1 MKLSIVILN
10 WNGSRMMRQYLPSVL
25 RHSLCVE
32 GVEVVV
38 ADNASTDDSLPLLRR
53 DFPEVRLILLDRN
66 YGFAEGYNR
75 ALQEVGSEYALLLNS
90 DVEPAA
96 GWLPP
101 LLHFMDTHPQV
112 AACQPKVRSLKERT
126 RFEFAGACGGWIDAY
141 GYPFCRGRVM
151 DVVEEDRGQYDTS
164 AEIFWATGA
173 ALLVRT
179 ANLSSKGHEAQHFDF
194 RPQEEAAV
202 QPQTP
207 AMAMGGL
214 AGKRLDQLLN
224 AMRQQ
229 QIDLPVKMVI
239 TQHNERWPFG
249 TLIEEVGREHQLFV
263 AMERL
268 QRLCK
273 RAQRV
278 EGFDPILIKRA
289 QDALSRMRSEQEATT
304 REELE
309 GLSDQLESLLG

>member
-1 MKLSIVILN
+1 MKAKIAPRKEIVLLYQSEKIE
-10 WNGSRMMRQYLPSVL
+10 GS
-25 RHSLCVE
+25 
-32 GVEVVV
+32 
-38 ADNASTDDSLPLLRR
+38 D
-53 DFPEVRLILLDRN
+53 RL
-66 YGFAEGYNR
+66 F
-75 ALQEVGSEYALLLNS
+75 ALLTQMQIPYK
-90 DVEPAA
+90 E
-96 GWLPP
+96 
-101 LLHFMDTHPQV
+101 V
-112 AACQPKVRSLKERT
+112 AASELGQTTGTLAGYRS
-126 RFEFAGACGGWIDAY
+126 D
-141 GYPFCRGRVM
+141 
-151 DVVEEDRGQYDTS
+151 
-164 AEIFWATGA
+164 
-173 ALLVRT
+173 
-179 ANLSSKGHEAQHFDF
+179 
-194 RPQEEAAV
+194 PQEEAV

-273 RAQRV
+273 GAQRV

-289 QDALSRMRSEQEATT
+289 QDALSRMRSEQEAPT

-309 GLSDQLESLLG
+309 ELSGQLESLLG

>member
-1 MKLSIVILN
+1 MKAKIAPRKEIVLLYQSEKIE
-10 WNGSRMMRQYLPSVL
+10 GS
-25 RHSLCVE
+25 
-32 GVEVVV
+32 
-38 ADNASTDDSLPLLRR
+38 D
-53 DFPEVRLILLDRN
+53 RL
-66 YGFAEGYNR
+66 F
-75 ALQEVGSEYALLLNS
+75 ALLAQMQIPYKEVAPSELGQTTGTLAGYRS
-90 DVEPAA
+90 D
-96 GWLPP
+96 
-101 LLHFMDTHPQV
+101 
-112 AACQPKVRSLKERT
+112 
-126 RFEFAGACGGWIDAY
+126 
-141 GYPFCRGRVM
+141 
-151 DVVEEDRGQYDTS
+151 
-164 AEIFWATGA
+164 
-173 ALLVRT
+173 
-179 ANLSSKGHEAQHFDF
+179 
-194 RPQEEAAV
+194 PQEEAV

-229 QIDLPVKMVI
+229 QIYLPVKMVI
-239 TQHNERWPFG
+239 TQHNERGPFG

-273 RAQRV
+273 RAQQV

-289 QDALSRMRSEQEATT
+289 QDVLSRMRSEQEAPT

>member
-1 MKLSIVILN
+1 MKAKIAPRKEIVLLYQSEKIE
-10 WNGSRMMRQYLPSVL
+10 GS
-25 RHSLCVE
+25 
-32 GVEVVV
+32 
-38 ADNASTDDSLPLLRR
+38 D
-53 DFPEVRLILLDRN
+53 RL
-66 YGFAEGYNR
+66 F
-75 ALQEVGSEYALLLNS
+75 ALLTQMQIPYK
-90 DVEPAA
+90 E
-96 GWLPP
+96 
-101 LLHFMDTHPQV
+101 V
-112 AACQPKVRSLKERT
+112 AASELGQTTGTLAGYRS
-126 RFEFAGACGGWIDAY
+126 D
-141 GYPFCRGRVM
+141 
-151 DVVEEDRGQYDTS
+151 
-164 AEIFWATGA
+164 
-173 ALLVRT
+173 
-179 ANLSSKGHEAQHFDF
+179 
-194 RPQEEAAV
+194 PQEEAAV

-273 RAQRV
+273 RAQQV

-289 QDALSRMRSEQEATT
+289 QDVLSRMRSEQEAPT